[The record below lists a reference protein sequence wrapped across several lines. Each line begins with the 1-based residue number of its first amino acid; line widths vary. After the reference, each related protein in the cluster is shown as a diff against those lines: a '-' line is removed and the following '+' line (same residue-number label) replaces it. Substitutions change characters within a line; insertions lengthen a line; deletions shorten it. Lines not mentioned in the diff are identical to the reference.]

1 MTILLDYTYQ
11 FPPGS
16 SPSVPDSS
24 SGHSTS
30 IPDHERSFPQQMM
43 LHVYNTCG
51 IVRARQLPFWIDF
64 RERHPTEDLP
74 SARELRA
81 MFFDDVLLDP
91 ENYEDLPYAVIQYLN
106 PRFNRF
112 DPAVLEAG
120 DVIEGEDFQLNV
132 PAALGA
138 DGAARMSFEQLAE
151 YVNRPA
157 TLVTRNA
164 PLAPLNVQLV
174 STASRPADDD
184 GLRVRFAQVLSEMIW
199 TEEEKF
205 EKPVLELAEI
215 RARIV
220 TLARS
225 GISLLDIMEPS
236 MQSYQLFNGTSEPP
250 NVDPEE
256 QVVPAMAPPPPP
268 VVTDKSARKRW
279 HSFDDSGFGASPSK
293 RSRLFTPS
301 TISARKAR
309 LRRIVSTPGDM

>member
-1 MTILLDYTYQ
+1 
-11 FPPGS
+11 
-16 SPSVPDSS
+16 
-24 SGHSTS
+24 
-30 IPDHERSFPQQMM
+30 M

-81 MFFDDVLLDP
+81 MFFDDVLLNP

-236 MQSYQLFNGTSEPP
+236 MQSYLLINGTSEPP

-268 VVTDKSARKRW
+268 PVVTDKSTRKRW